1 MESLYPDEIE
11 HFVLAAYLMHEEA
24 ISEGTKVTDANR
36 SPCSLRSLNGGP
48 DGEMERLY
56 RELEISN
63 FEQARASLEKYVAG
77 VAGYARNHFA
87 ISPAQKLRVE
97 DSWGSVIRTKGYA
110 WPDQYLSLAS

>member
-1 MESLYPDEIE
+1 
-11 HFVLAAYLMHEEA
+11 
-24 ISEGTKVTDANR
+24 
-36 SPCSLRSLNGGP
+36 
-48 DGEMERLY
+48 
-56 RELEISN
+56 
-63 FEQARASLEKYVAG
+63 LEKYVAG